1 MQKQI
6 QQHATREKFGC
17 TGSKDMGIRTSNDLC
32 RVLSTDTQAGKGR
45 QADRQTDSLHTCTFD
60 IPDLQSTVK
69 HATPNEAPIMVV
81 GTGSHSDSARLG

>member
-1 MQKQI
+1 MLQGRSLGVLGAKTWAYAQ
-6 QQHATREKFGC
+6 ATTYAEYCQR
-17 TGSKDMGIRTSNDLC
+17 IR
-32 RVLSTDTQAGKGR
+32 RQAKAGR